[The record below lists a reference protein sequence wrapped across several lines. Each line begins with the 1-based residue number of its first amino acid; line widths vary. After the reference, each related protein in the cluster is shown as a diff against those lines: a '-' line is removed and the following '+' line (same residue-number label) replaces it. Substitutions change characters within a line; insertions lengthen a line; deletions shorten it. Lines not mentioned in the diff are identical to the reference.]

1 MNFKAA
7 LMVFALFAPAAA
19 LAQTTATAAPSKPPA
34 QQQPGTPAQPAHQP
48 GQTAKAPTPAQ
59 DDKIDPDEEAQ
70 IRHLMD
76 ITQTA
81 KLGDNI
87 RVYIEN
93 QLHGAMTR
101 ALTPDELPKFMD
113 TFNEKI
119 TADAPTS
126 AIVDAQVPI
135 YAHAF
140 SKEDIQA
147 LITFYESPLGQRV
160 IKALPDV
167 SRQSEEAGMQIEQK
181 AAMDALHSMT
191 IEYPQLEQM
200 MQPPSQ
206 PAQAAPA
213 PAPAPAPSPQQKPS
227 LTQPQK

>member
-7 LMVFALFAPAAA
+7 LIVAALFAANTAI
-19 LAQTTATAAPSKPPA
+19 AQTPATTPAKPPV
-34 QQQPGTPAQPAHQP
+34 QQPATPAQPAHQP
-48 GQTAKAPTPAQ
+48 GQAATATRPPSSADA
-59 DDKIDPDEEAQ
+59 IDPAEETE
-70 IRHLMD
+70 IRHLME

-93 QLHGAMTR
+93 QLHSVMGR
-101 ALTPDELPKFMD
+101 AISPEELPKFMD
-113 TFNEKI
+113 SFNAKL
-119 TADAPTS
+119 AAGAPTT

-140 SKEDIQA
+140 SKEDIEG

-160 IKALPDV
+160 IKALPQV
-167 SRQSEEAGMQIEQK
+167 SQQSEEAGMQIEQK
-181 AAMDALHSMT
+181 AAMDALQSMT
-191 IEYPQLEQM
+191 TDYPQLNQM
-200 MQPPSQ
+200 MASPSNQ

-213 PAPAPAPSPQQKPS
+213 PAPAPSPEPKPS
-227 LTQPQK
+227 LAPPQK